1 MLKKYSP
8 ITKLNVIWKHLPK
21 RGFPLKSPSLFSM
34 IYWISDAENFDNGNP
49 AYKSYK
55 TYCDIMGCG
64 RNKVGSLIR
73 LAVKSGFVTFHGK
86 SQYGTLILRLNQ
98 KLINEVYDQVQILKN
113 PK

>member
-1 MLKKYSP
+1 
-8 ITKLNVIWKHLPK
+8 
-21 RGFPLKSPSLFSM
+21 
-34 IYWISDAENFDNGNP
+34 
-49 AYKSYK
+49 
-55 TYCDIMGCG
+55 MGCG

-73 LAVKSGFVTFHGK
+73 LAVQSGFVTFHGK